1 MMILPWRRGL
11 VVGARMGRALGVG
24 AAGGAP
30 RRRGAE
36 GVPEAAER
44 AGGSRV
50 MGASCSL
57 CWPSLDHAQR
67 IGERP
72 LFLIHT

>member
-44 AGGSRV
+44 AGGSGVIGAQFLFV
-50 MGASCSL
+50 M
-57 CWPSLDHAQR
+57 LDA
-67 IGERP
+67 
-72 LFLIHT
+72 

>member
-1 MMILPWRRGL
+1 
-11 VVGARMGRALGVG
+11 MGRALGVG

-50 MGASCSL
+50 MSGCF
-57 CWPSLDHAQR
+57 C
-67 IGERP
+67 
-72 LFLIHT
+72 LFV

>member
-1 MMILPWRRGL
+1 
-11 VVGARMGRALGVG
+11 MGRALGVG

-50 MGASCSL
+50 MGASCLL

-67 IGERP
+67 IGERF
-72 LFLIHT
+72 LFLFI